1 LGVKKLLPCGSGRP
15 TGALRPD
22 GRPGGRPPPDR
33 FAGLPL
39 RPGWLGRRAPCCG
52 REFRLEELPRD
63 GLPRGGL
70 FRDTVALVLVVT
82 RFIVPESEA
91 ATFAARAERAVAALS
106 ARPGFR
112 SARVGQA
119 PDDEQRW
126 VLVSEWEGV
135 GAWRRALSAFD
146 VRVEAVPL
154 LAMAEDE
161 PGAYE
166 VRHALDNG

>member
-1 LGVKKLLPCGSGRP
+1 M
-15 TGALRPD
+15 
-22 GRPGGRPPPDR
+22 
-33 FAGLPL
+33 
-39 RPGWLGRRAPCCG
+39 
-52 REFRLEELPRD
+52 
-63 GLPRGGL
+63 
-70 FRDTVALVLVVT
+70 LVVT

-91 ATFAARAERAVAALS
+91 SSFAGRAERAIAALS

-119 PDDEQRW
+119 PDDPTRW

-135 GAWRRALSAFD
+135 GAWRRALSNFD

-166 VRHALDNG
+166 LVHTLDVSAAT

>member
-1 LGVKKLLPCGSGRP
+1 M
-15 TGALRPD
+15 
-22 GRPGGRPPPDR
+22 
-33 FAGLPL
+33 
-39 RPGWLGRRAPCCG
+39 
-52 REFRLEELPRD
+52 
-63 GLPRGGL
+63 
-70 FRDTVALVLVVT
+70 LVVT

-91 ATFAARAERAVAALS
+91 TTFAARAERAVAALS

-119 PDDEQRW
+119 PDDQQRW

-135 GAWRRALSAFD
+135 GAWRRALSAFE

-154 LAMAEDE
+154 LALAEDE

-166 VRHALDNG
+166 LRHTLDRA

>member
-1 LGVKKLLPCGSGRP
+1 
-15 TGALRPD
+15 LR
-22 GRPGGRPPPDR
+22 G
-33 FAGLPL
+33 
-39 RPGWLGRRAPCCG
+39 
-52 REFRLEELPRD
+52 
-63 GLPRGGL
+63 
-70 FRDTVALVLVVT
+70 TVILVLVVT

-91 ATFAARAERAVAALS
+91 ASFAERARRAVAALA

-119 PDDEQRW
+119 PDDASRW

-135 GAWRRALSAFD
+135 GAWRRALSSFD

-154 LAMAEDE
+154 LSLAEDE

-166 VRHALDNG
+166 VVHGVGPLGPAPEVSEAPGR

>member
-1 LGVKKLLPCGSGRP
+1 M
-15 TGALRPD
+15 
-22 GRPGGRPPPDR
+22 
-33 FAGLPL
+33 
-39 RPGWLGRRAPCCG
+39 
-52 REFRLEELPRD
+52 
-63 GLPRGGL
+63 
-70 FRDTVALVLVVT
+70 LVVT
-82 RFIVPESEA
+82 RFIVPHAEA

-126 VLVSEWEGV
+126 VLVSEWDGV
-135 GAWRRALSAFD
+135 GAWRRALSAFE

-154 LAMAEDE
+154 LALAEDE

-166 VRHALDNG
+166 LRHTLDRG

>member
-1 LGVKKLLPCGSGRP
+1 
-15 TGALRPD
+15 
-22 GRPGGRPPPDR
+22 
-33 FAGLPL
+33 
-39 RPGWLGRRAPCCG
+39 
-52 REFRLEELPRD
+52 
-63 GLPRGGL
+63 
-70 FRDTVALVLVVT
+70 VLVVT

-91 ATFAARAERAVAALS
+91 TPFAARAERAIAALS

-119 PDDEQRW
+119 PDDVQRW

-135 GAWRRALSAFD
+135 GAWRRALSNFD

-166 VRHALDNG
+166 VRHTLDVG